1 MISINGAITAPL
13 TANSD
18 AGIIFTNTTFATL
31 SKAAGSQYAIDLTGN
46 GGRVVRNDGEI
57 FGSIRLGNGWD
68 TVENSGII
76 QGQINTGN
84 GNDILTNQSIPGI
97 DDGPQTA
104 GTITGGVN
112 MGNGDDTVLNTGTM
126 ANINLGSGN
135 DTYTVGGFG
144 GINEVVVV
152 EDSDLFFPFR
162 GDRDGGTG
170 SAGDVRGGSG
180 NDNMTGGTSDDK
192 FFGGADD
199 DRLLGNGGRDVF
211 NGQNGNDA
219 LFGGAGNDVMAG
231 GSGNDFMDD
240 GDNNDRMNG
249 GNDDDLMFGGAGN
262 DNLSG
267 GNGDDRMNGGTGHDR
282 LNGGSGNDT
291 LEGGQGRDLLIGGS
305 GADVFVFSGNTGRD
319 EIRDFSAGDRID
331 LQVFFADG
339 FLTYDDIMDNT
350 VFTGGDA
357 VIDLSA
363 IFNNVSFGE
372 FVDNGSVL
380 TVNNVTIA
388 DLGESAFGFLDDIFV
403 VG

>member
-1 MISINGAITAPL
+1 
-13 TANSD
+13 
-18 AGIIFTNTTFATL
+18 
-31 SKAAGSQYAIDLTGN
+31 
-46 GGRVVRNDGEI
+46 
-57 FGSIRLGNGWD
+57 
-68 TVENSGII
+68 
-76 QGQINTGN
+76 
-84 GNDILTNQSIPGI
+84 
-97 DDGPQTA
+97 
-104 GTITGGVN
+104 
-112 MGNGDDTVLNTGTM
+112 
-126 ANINLGSGN
+126 
-135 DTYTVGGFG
+135 
-144 GINEVVVV
+144 
-152 EDSDLFFPFR
+152 
-162 GDRDGGTG
+162 
-170 SAGDVRGGSG
+170 
-180 NDNMTGGTSDDK
+180 
-192 FFGGADD
+192 
-199 DRLLGNGGRDVF
+199 
-211 NGQNGNDA
+211 
-219 LFGGAGNDVMAG
+219 
-231 GSGNDFMDD
+231 
-240 GDNNDRMNG
+240 
-249 GNDDDLMFGGAGN
+249 
-262 DNLSG
+262 
-267 GNGDDRMNGGTGHDR
+267 MNGGTGHDR

>member
-1 MISINGAITAPL
+1 
-13 TANSD
+13 
-18 AGIIFTNTTFATL
+18 
-31 SKAAGSQYAIDLTGN
+31 
-46 GGRVVRNDGEI
+46 
-57 FGSIRLGNGWD
+57 
-68 TVENSGII
+68 
-76 QGQINTGN
+76 
-84 GNDILTNQSIPGI
+84 
-97 DDGPQTA
+97 
-104 GTITGGVN
+104 
-112 MGNGDDTVLNTGTM
+112 
-126 ANINLGSGN
+126 
-135 DTYTVGGFG
+135 
-144 GINEVVVV
+144 
-152 EDSDLFFPFR
+152 
-162 GDRDGGTG
+162 
-170 SAGDVRGGSG
+170 
-180 NDNMTGGTSDDK
+180 
-192 FFGGADD
+192 
-199 DRLLGNGGRDVF
+199 
-211 NGQNGNDA
+211 
-219 LFGGAGNDVMAG
+219 MAG
-231 GSGNDFMDD
+231 GSGDDFMDG

-291 LEGGQGRDLLIGGS
+291 LEGGQGCDLLIGGS

-339 FLTYDDIMDNT
+339 FLTYDDIMDNP